1 MENKRFEKLEE
12 IVKGKRVLILVH
24 NNPDPDAIAAGWA
37 LSYFLKKKFAVSSRI
52 VYGGRITRPE
62 NRTMIRRLG
71 IGIRPL
77 EKVKVRNFNVLA
89 MVDTQPWGGNSSLPK
104 FLEPSIVIDHHSLKK
119 PTQKVDF
126 VDVRP
131 HYGSSATML
140 TEYLIEAGLT
150 IHKKMATALYFAI
163 KADTQNL
170 GRDATEADYRAAI
183 TLYPNVQLRK
193 LSQIEHPE
201 LSRDYFEDLDKAIH
215 CAKIHGDVIL
225 CDLGLLTNTDMIGF
239 ISDLLVR
246 ISGVRWSFVRGRDD
260 SQVIFSIRTKRMKQN
275 AGRVAQQLVNGL
287 GSAGG
292 HGMVAGGQILM
303 KGHTPKKEEKLGQTL
318 EKRFLKIVGQEK
330 AGNKLILRQ
339 KWEPSIHPQKTTV
352 ASVTDQTTVPTGAA

>member
-1 MENKRFEKLEE
+1 MAKMRLQKLEE
-12 IVKGKRVLILVH
+12 IVKGKRVLILLH

-37 LSYFLKKKFAVSSRI
+37 LSYLIKKKFAVHSRI

-77 EKVKVRNFNVLA
+77 EKVNVSHYNVVA
-89 MVDTQPWGGNSSLPK
+89 MVDTHPWAGNSSLPK
-104 FLEPSIVIDHHSLKK
+104 SSWPSVVIDHHHLKK
-119 PTQKVDF
+119 ATQKVDF
-126 VDVRP
+126 IDVRP

-150 IHKKMATALYFAI
+150 IHKRMATALYFGI

-183 TLYPNVQLRK
+183 TLYPSVQLRK

-215 CAKIHGDVIL
+215 RAKIHGEVIF
-225 CDLGLLTNTDMIGF
+225 CDLGSLANTDMIGF

-260 SQVIFSIRTKRMKQN
+260 SQLIFSLRTKQMKQN
-275 AGRVAQQLVNGL
+275 AGWVAQQLVNEL

-292 HGMVAGGQILM
+292 HGMVAGGQILT
-303 KGHTPKKEEKLGQTL
+303 KGLTPEKEKKLGQIL
-318 EKRFLKIVGQEK
+318 ETRFLKIVGQEK
-330 AGNKLILRQ
+330 ASEKLIL
-339 KWEPSIHPQKTTV
+339 KGESEPAYSP
-352 ASVTDQTTVPTGAA
+352 

>member
-1 MENKRFEKLEE
+1 MENKRLEKLEE
-12 IVKGKRVLILVH
+12 IVKGKRILILLH
-24 NNPDPDAIAAGWA
+24 NNPDPDAIASGWA
-37 LSYFLKKKFAVSSRI
+37 LSYLLKKKFAVSSRI

-62 NRTMIRRLG
+62 NRTMIHRLG

-77 EKVKVRNFNVLA
+77 EKVKVHHFSVLA
-89 MVDTQPWGGNSSLPK
+89 MVDAQPWTGNSSLPK
-104 FLEPSIVIDHHSLKK
+104 SLRPSIVIDHHSLRKA
-119 PTQKVDF
+119 TQKVDF

-150 IHKKMATALYFAI
+150 IHKKMATALYFGI

-201 LSRDYFEDLDKAIH
+201 LSNEYFEDLDKAIH
-215 CAKIHGDVIL
+215 RAKIHGDVIL
-225 CDLGLLTNTDMIGF
+225 CDLGLLANTDMIGF
-239 ISDLLVR
+239 VSDLLVR

-260 SQVIFSIRTKRMKQN
+260 SQLIFSLRTKRMRQN
-275 AGRVAQQLVNGL
+275 AGWVAQQLVNGL

-292 HGMVAGGQILM
+292 HGMVAGGQILT
-303 KGHTPKKEEKLGQTL
+303 KGLTPEKEKKLGQTL
-318 EKRFLKIVGQEK
+318 EKRFLNILGQEK
-330 AGNKLILRQ
+330 ANEKLILRR
-339 KWEPSIHPQKTTV
+339 
-352 ASVTDQTTVPTGAA
+352 G

>member
-1 MENKRFEKLEE
+1 MANKRLEKLEE
-12 IVKGKRVLILVH
+12 IVKGKKVLILLH

-37 LSYFLKKKFAVSSRI
+37 LSYLLKKKFAVSSRI

-71 IGIRPL
+71 IGIKPL
-77 EKVKVRNFNVLA
+77 EKVSVSRFNVLA
-89 MVDTQPWGGNSSLPK
+89 MVDTQPWTGNSSLPK
-104 FLEPSIVIDHHSLKK
+104 SLRPSIVIDHHNLRKV
-119 PTQKVDF
+119 TQKVDF

-131 HYGSSATML
+131 HYGSAATIL
-140 TEYLIEAGLT
+140 TEYLIDAGLM
-150 IHKKMATALYFAI
+150 IPKKLATALYFGI

-170 GRDATEADYRAAI
+170 GRDATEADYRAAT
-183 TLYPNVQLRK
+183 TLYPSVQLRK

-201 LSRDYFEDLDKAIH
+201 LSREYFDDLDKAIH
-215 CAKIHGDVIL
+215 GAKIHRNVIL
-225 CDLGLLTNTDMIGF
+225 CDLGSLTNTDMIGF

-246 ISGVRWSFVRGRDD
+246 ISGIRWSFVWGRDD
-260 SQVIFSIRTKRMKQN
+260 SQLIFSLRTKRVKQN

-292 HGMVAGGQILM
+292 HGMVAGGQILTR
-303 KGHTPKKEEKLGQTL
+303 GLTPEKEKELGQTL

-330 AGNKLILRQ
+330 ANEKLIL
-339 KWEPSIHPQKTTV
+339 KSE
-352 ASVTDQTTVPTGAA
+352 